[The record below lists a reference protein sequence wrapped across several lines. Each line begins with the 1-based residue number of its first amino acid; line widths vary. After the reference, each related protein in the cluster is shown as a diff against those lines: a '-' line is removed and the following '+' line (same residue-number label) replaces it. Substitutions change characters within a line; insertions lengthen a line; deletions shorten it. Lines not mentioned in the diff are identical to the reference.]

1 MDDELVDAKILS
13 NLQLKEKIGKGAYG
27 IGKKVTQHEVT
38 CWIQSHASLVWRAID
53 RRTKK
58 PLAVKKC
65 FDSFRNNED
74 SQRTYR
80 EVSYLKA
87 LKEHDNIVHLLDHV
101 VTEKDLYLLF
111 DYVETDLHVVIGHNI
126 LLPIHI
132 QFIIYQLLK
141 ALKYIH
147 SAGILHRVSYFSL
160 FSLYY

>member
-1 MDDELVDAKILS
+1 MFLCS
-13 NLQLKEKIGKGAYG
+13 
-27 IGKKVTQHEVT
+27 
-38 CWIQSHASLVWRAID
+38 VWRAID
-53 RRTKK
+53 KSTNK

-80 EVSYLKA
+80 EISYLKA
-87 LKEHDNIVHLLDHV
+87 LKGHENIVQLLDHV

-111 DYVETDLHVVIGHNI
+111 DYVETDLHVVISHNI

-147 SAGILHRVSYFSL
+147 SAGLLHRVSLFSL
-160 FSLYY
+160 FSISFMMSFNDKNLCGFCWVKFEGHQTI